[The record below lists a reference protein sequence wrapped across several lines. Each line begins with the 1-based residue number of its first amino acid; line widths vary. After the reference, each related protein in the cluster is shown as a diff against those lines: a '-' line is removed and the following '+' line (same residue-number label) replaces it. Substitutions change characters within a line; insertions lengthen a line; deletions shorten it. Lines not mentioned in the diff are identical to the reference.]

1 MKFLTFNGD
10 RLVLAGGVRTPI
22 GQAGKSL
29 ADIPSYELGYMV
41 TEELFKRTGL
51 SKSAIDGVVVGEVNQ
66 SSKAP
71 NVARVISV
79 KAEIPLKSTAITV
92 ANNCVSG
99 LEAVLDA
106 ARRIM
111 IGEGEVYL
119 AIGQDSMSGGPFVIE
134 KAKTNTKLATL
145 EKLKANWTDAINH
158 IELIDSVEEGLTD
171 PIRKINMAATGE
183 IAAQNYDLTKKD
195 LDDYAYRSYKKAY
208 EAIKAGKYKKYLMPV
223 PLTDG
228 SVLEEDEYI
237 MSKTGM
243 VENPSRFEKAGPIF
257 DSKFMSIK
265 EFYNQNQ
272 KWINKPYVEGQTKAA
287 VTLFNACPR
296 SDGAGAILVTTEKKA
311 KELGLPIQA
320 YIRGWGLYGVDPAH
334 MGIGMAFAM
343 NKALVE
349 AGLSFSEMDNFE
361 IHEAFAA
368 TVMGTMRE
376 VKKSFGFDLES
387 VDKNEGKVNPNGG
400 TLALGHPIGG
410 TGIRVLLNQIMDF
423 ELNPS
428 HKYSINA
435 VCAGGGVGGS
445 IILERPQ

>member
-1 MKFLTFNGD
+1 
-10 RLVLAGGVRTPI
+10 
-22 GQAGKSL
+22 
-29 ADIPSYELGYMV
+29 
-41 TEELFKRTGL
+41 
-51 SKSAIDGVVVGEVNQ
+51 
-66 SSKAP
+66 
-71 NVARVISV
+71 
-79 KAEIPLKSTAITV
+79 
-92 ANNCVSG
+92 
-99 LEAVLDA
+99 
-106 ARRIM
+106 
-111 IGEGEVYL
+111 
-119 AIGQDSMSGGPFVIE
+119 
-134 KAKTNTKLATL
+134 
-145 EKLKANWTDAINH
+145 
-158 IELIDSVEEGLTD
+158 
-171 PIRKINMAATGE
+171 
-183 IAAQNYDLTKKD
+183 
-195 LDDYAYRSYKKAY
+195 
-208 EAIKAGKYKKYLMPV
+208 
-223 PLTDG
+223 
-228 SVLEEDEYI
+228 
-237 MSKTGM
+237 
-243 VENPSRFEKAGPIF
+243 
-257 DSKFMSIK
+257 MSIK

-349 AGLSFSEMDNFE
+349 AGLSFSDMDNFE

-445 IILERPQ
+445 IILERP

>member
-208 EAIKAGKYKKYLMPV
+208 EAIKAGKYKKYLMTV

-228 SVLEEDEYI
+228 SVLEDDEYI

-349 AGLSFSEMDNFE
+349 AGLSFSDMDNFE

-400 TLALGHPIGG
+400 TLALGHPIGS

-445 IILERPQ
+445 IILERP